1 MMKSNRPQNRPDV
14 RVEKYC
20 SFYEATEVFVFVIQ
34 TFLFNSTHDF
44 TSAVDSKCAH
54 IPLFEANPKN
64 CLFSSKICFWGG
76 SKICAFYR
84 KGFLL
89 EKMFLLFHC
98 VPQVVSNN
106 SS

>member
-1 MMKSNRPQNRPDV
+1 MMKSNIPPNRPDV

-54 IPLFEANPKN
+54 IPLFEANPQK
-64 CLFSSKICFWGG
+64 LFT
-76 SKICAFYR
+76 
-84 KGFLL
+84 
-89 EKMFLLFHC
+89 
-98 VPQVVSNN
+98 
-106 SS
+106 